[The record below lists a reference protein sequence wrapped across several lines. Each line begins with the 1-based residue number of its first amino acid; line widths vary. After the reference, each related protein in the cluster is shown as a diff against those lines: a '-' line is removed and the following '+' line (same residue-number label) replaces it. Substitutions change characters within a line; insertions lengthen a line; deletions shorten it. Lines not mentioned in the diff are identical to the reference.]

1 MAFLVTTQEEM
12 AALGWDELDVI
23 LITGDAYVD
32 HPSFGTAVIGRVLE
46 AEGYRVGVIAQ
57 PDLSSDADLL
67 RLGRPRLFFGI
78 SSGNMDSMINHYTA
92 QRKMRNNDAYSP
104 NGEIGKRPN
113 RATII
118 YTNHVK
124 RLFKDVTVVLGGIE
138 ASLRRVAHYDFWQD
152 KVRASV
158 LADSKADII
167 VYGMGERANVEI
179 AKALEAGKS
188 ASELQDIRGT
198 VVFAAPG
205 DDGSQGVMLPS
216 NVESIDKLT
225 FHKGTQLFWQHHVA
239 DVLYQI
245 NGGRL
250 IKHNPSAETLT
261 PAELESV
268 YALPFERKPH
278 PSYEGKIIPAFE
290 QIKASITSH
299 RGCYGGCNFCTI
311 AAHQG
316 RKISSRSKASI
327 RAEAV
332 KLVKEHE
339 CKKLTITDVGG
350 PTANMYGSYCKLGWP
365 ESCKRRSCLYPT
377 ICPNLQYDQE
387 QHLELLREVEQV
399 PGVGNVF
406 VASGL
411 RHDMAVAS
419 PQYIQA
425 LASKYAGGRLKLAP
439 EHSETEVLKK
449 MGKSSIDSYMS
460 FSEQFFHYCK
470 RAGLKRQIIPYL
482 IIGHPGADLNSALAL
497 RKWLIKNRIKVEQ
510 VQEFTPTPMTI
521 STSMYYTGLDF
532 ETGKPIHIPK
542 PSEVRKQKEIIMWQ
556 KRRQ

>member
-78 SSGNMDSMINHYTA
+78 SSGNMDSMVNHYTA
-92 QRKMRNNDAYSP
+92 QRKVRNNDAYSP
-104 NGEIGKRPN
+104 DGEIGRRPN
-113 RATII
+113 SATII

-179 AKALEAGKS
+179 ARALEAGKC

-198 VVFAAPG
+198 VVFAAPD

-225 FHKGTQLFWQHHVA
+225 FHKGTQLFWQHHLT

-250 IKHNPSAETLT
+250 IKHNPPAETLS
-261 PAELESV
+261 PAELERV
-268 YALPFERKPH
+268 YALPYERKPH
-278 PSYEGKIIPAFE
+278 PSYEGKTIPAFE
-290 QIKASITSH
+290 QIKGSITSH

-316 RKISSRSKASI
+316 RRISSRSKASI
-327 RAEAV
+327 LAEANTLANQH
-332 KLVKEHE
+332 KG
-339 CKKLTITDVGG
+339 KKLTITDVGG

-365 ESCKRRSCLYPT
+365 DSCKRRSCLYPG

-387 QHLELLREVEQV
+387 RHLDLLQEVEQV

-411 RHDMAVAS
+411 RHDMAVGS
-419 PQYIQA
+419 PQYIQS

-439 EHSETEVLKK
+439 EHSEPEVLKK
-449 MGKSSIDSYMS
+449 MGKPPIDSYLS
-460 FSEQFFHYCK
+460 FTEQFFHYCK

-482 IIGHPGADLNSALAL
+482 IIGHPGADLNSAIAM
-497 RKWLIKNRIKVEQ
+497 RKWLIKHRIRVEQ

-532 ETGKPIHIPK
+532 ETGKPIHVPK
-542 PSEVRKQKEIIMWQ
+542 PSEVRKQKEIIMWHK
-556 KRRQ
+556 KRS

>member
-1 MAFLVTTQEEM
+1 MAFLVTTQQEL

-78 SSGNMDSMINHYTA
+78 SSGNMDSMVNHYTA
-92 QRKMRNNDAYSP
+92 QRKVRNNDAYSP
-104 NGEIGKRPN
+104 DGEIGRRPN

-179 AKALEAGKS
+179 ARALEAGKS

-198 VVFAAPG
+198 VVFATPD

-225 FHKGTQLFWQHHVA
+225 FHKGTKLFWQHHFN
-239 DVLYQI
+239 DVLYQM

-250 IKHNPSAETLT
+250 IKHNPPAETLS
-261 PAELESV
+261 PAELERV
-268 YALPFERKPH
+268 YALPYERKPH

-290 QIKASITSH
+290 QIKGSITSH

-316 RKISSRSKASI
+316 RRISSRSKASI
-327 RAEAV
+327 LAEANTLANQH
-332 KLVKEHE
+332 KG
-339 CKKLTITDVGG
+339 KKLTITDVGG

-365 ESCKRRSCLYPT
+365 DSCKRRSCLYPG

-387 QHLELLREVEQV
+387 MHLDLLQEVEQV

-411 RHDMAVAS
+411 RHDMAVCS

-425 LASKYAGGRLKLAP
+425 LAFKYAGGRLKLAP
-439 EHSETEVLKK
+439 EHSEPEVLKK
-449 MGKSSIDSYMS
+449 MGKPPIDSYLS
-460 FSEQFFHYCK
+460 FTEQFFHYCK

-482 IIGHPGADLNSALAL
+482 IIGHPGADLNSAFAM
-497 RKWLIKNRIKVEQ
+497 RKWLIKHRIRVEQ

-532 ETGKPIHIPK
+532 ETGKPIHVPK
-542 PSEVRKQKEIIMWQ
+542 PSEVRKQKEIIMWH
-556 KRRQ
+556 KRRR

>member
-12 AALGWDELDVI
+12 AALGWSELDVI

-46 AEGYRVGVIAQ
+46 ANGYKVGVIAQ
-57 PDLSSDADLL
+57 PDLSNDDDLK

-78 SSGNMDSMINHYTA
+78 SSGNMDSMVNHYTA

-104 NGEIGKRPN
+104 DGEIGKRPN

-179 AKALEAGKS
+179 AQALDAGKS

-198 VVFAAPG
+198 VVFASSD
-205 DDGSQGVMLPS
+205 DDGSKGVMLPS
-216 NVESIDKLT
+216 NVESIDKLN
-225 FHKGTQLFWQHHVA
+225 FHKGTQLFWQHHLTE
-239 DVLYQI
+239 VLYQI

-250 IKHNPSAETLT
+250 LKHNPPAETLT

-268 YALPFERKPH
+268 YALPFEREPH
-278 PSYEGKIIPAFE
+278 PSYEGKTIPAFE
-290 QIKASITSH
+290 QIKDSITSH

-316 RKISSRSKASI
+316 RRISSRGKASI
-327 RAEAV
+327 LEEAT
-332 KLVKEHE
+332 KLAKQHRG
-339 CKKLTITDVGG
+339 KKLTITDVGG
-350 PTANMYGSYCKLGWP
+350 PTANMYGSRCKLDWP
-365 ESCKRRSCLYPT
+365 ESCKRRSCLYPA
-377 ICPNLQYDQE
+377 ICPNLEYDQ
-387 QHLELLREVEQV
+387 QLHLDLLREIEQI

-419 PQYIQA
+419 SSYIQA
-425 LASKYAGGRLKLAP
+425 LATKYAGGRLKLAP

-449 MGKSSIDSYMS
+449 MGKPSIDTYMS
-460 FSEQFFHYCK
+460 FSNSFFHCCK
-470 RAGLKRQIIPYL
+470 KAGLKRQIIPYL
-482 IIGHPGADLNSALAL
+482 IVGHPGADLNSAIAM
-497 RKWLIKNRIKVEQ
+497 RKWLIKNRIRVEQ

-532 ETGKPIHIPK
+532 ETGKPIHVPK
-542 PSEVRKQKEIIMWQ
+542 PAEVRKQKEIIMWHK
-556 KRRQ
+556 KR

>member
-12 AALGWDELDVI
+12 AALGWGELDVI
-23 LITGDAYVD
+23 LVTGDAYVD

-78 SSGNMDSMINHYTA
+78 SSGNMDSMVNHYTA

-138 ASLRRVAHYDFWQD
+138 ASLRRVTHYDFWQD
-152 KVRASV
+152 KMRASV

-205 DDGSQGVMLPS
+205 DDGSHGVMLPS

-250 IKHNPSAETLT
+250 IKHNPPAETLT

-278 PSYEGKIIPAFE
+278 PSYEGKTIPAFE

-316 RKISSRSKASI
+316 RKISSRSTASI
-327 RAEAV
+327 RAEVV
-332 KLVKEHE
+332 KLVKDYKG
-339 CKKLTITDVGG
+339 KKLTITDVGG
-350 PTANMYGSYCKLGWP
+350 PTANMYGSYCKLDWP
-365 ESCKRRSCLYPT
+365 ANCKRRSCLYPS
-377 ICPNLQYDQE
+377 ICPNLVYDQE
-387 QHLELLREVEQV
+387 RHLDLLREVEQV
-399 PGVGNVF
+399 SGVGNVF

-411 RHDMAVAS
+411 RHDMAIAS

-449 MGKSSIDSYMS
+449 MGKPSIDSYMS

-482 IIGHPGADLNSALAL
+482 IIGHPGADLNSAIAM

-521 STSMYYTGLDF
+521 STSMYYTGLDY
-532 ETGKPIHIPK
+532 ETGKPIHVPK
-542 PSEVRKQKEIIMWQ
+542 PSEVRKQKEIIMWH
-556 KRRQ
+556 KRRR